1 MTNCA
6 QLLRKKSGAGQR
18 IKAKTLRLEIK
29 KQHDVD
35 LAEAVERIE
44 EAETPG
50 GAIERATQR
59 GKTEAVVCVLRG
71 DTHFR
76 QEFRLKQSPKFLG
89 IIGNSIRK
97 HFMSKGL
104 KVSFKLWEDG
114 MRCREF
120 PSDSGYQLVVS
131 W

>member
-1 MTNCA
+1 MTNYVQA
-6 QLLRKKSGAGQR
+6 LRKKSEAGQR
-18 IKAKTLRLEIK
+18 IKAKALRLEIK
-29 KQHDVD
+29 KQHGVD

-44 EAETPG
+44 EAETLG
-50 GAIERATQR
+50 GSIDRATQR

-89 IIGNSIRK
+89 TIGNSIRK

-114 MRCREF
+114 MRIREL
-120 PSDSGYQLVVS
+120 PSDSGYELIVS

>member
-1 MTNCA
+1 MTNYA
-6 QLLRKKSGAGQR
+6 QLLRKKSEAGQR
-18 IKAKTLRLEIK
+18 SKAKALRLEIK
-29 KQHDVD
+29 KTTGVD

-50 GAIERATQR
+50 GAIDRATQC

-71 DTHFR
+71 GIHFR
-76 QEFRLKQSPKFLG
+76 NEFRLKQSPKFLG
-89 IIGNSIRK
+89 TIGNSIRK
-97 HFMSKGL
+97 HFVSKGL